1 MTLPNFLV
9 IGAAKSGTTSLYR
22 YLKQHPQVYMSPV
35 KEPHFFTHE
44 GERPNFRGPGDEW
57 MNTTFVY
64 RLGDYRKL
72 FAGVSDEKAIGEAST
87 WYLGNPKAPDRIRHY
102 IPEAKLIAI
111 LRNPVDRAY
120 SAYLHLV
127 RIGQEWLDFARALR
141 EEEARI
147 KANWNGIWH
156 YKRGGFYYLRLKR
169 YYDTFGREQIRVYLY
184 EDLKEDPVGTTQ
196 SIFRFL
202 EVDDAFVPDTSHKL
216 NVSSIPRSRVLQ
228 AFVRKPNPLKGA
240 LKPFVPKGLRRR
252 VMTNLHDRNLTKP
265 PPMPEDI
272 RGELTEA
279 YREDVL
285 RLQEL
290 TGRDLSK
297 WLEVSSP

>member
-9 IGAAKSGTTSLYR
+9 IGAAKSGTTSLYW
-22 YLKQHPQVYMSPV
+22 YLAQHPQIYMSPM
-35 KEPHFFTHE
+35 KDPHFFTHE

-57 MNTTFVY
+57 ANTHFVY

-127 RIGQEWLDFARALR
+127 REGHEWLDFARALR

-147 KANWNGIWH
+147 KANWNDIWH
-156 YKRGGFYYLRLKR
+156 YKRGGFYHAQLTR
-169 YYDTFGREQIRVYLY
+169 YYDLFDQDQIRVYLY

-202 EVDDAFVPDTSHKL
+202 GVDDSFVPDTSRWHDD
-216 NVSSIPRSRVLQ
+216 VSHIPRSRALQ
-228 AFVRKPNPLKGA
+228 TFVEKPHPLKSA
-240 LKPFVPKGLRRR
+240 LKPLLPEELRPRIR
-252 VMTNLHDRNLTKP
+252 ENLRHRNLTIP
-265 PPMPEDI
+265 PPMPKDV
-272 RGELTEA
+272 RKQLTEA
-279 YREDVL
+279 YREDIL
-285 RLQEL
+285 KLQGL
-290 TGRDLSK
+290 IGRDLSG
-297 WLEVSSP
+297 WLGEEA

>member
-147 KANWNGIWH
+147 KANWNDIWH
-156 YKRGGFYYLRLKR
+156 YKRGGFYHAQLTR
-169 YYDTFGREQIRVYLY
+169 YYELFGQDQIRVYLY
-184 EDLKEDPVGTTQ
+184 EDLKEDPVGTMQ

-202 EVDDAFVPDTSHKL
+202 EVDDAFVPDTSLKY
-216 NVSSIPRSRVLQ
+216 NVSGIPRSRALQ
-228 AFVRKPNPLKGA
+228 TFVEKPNPFKTV
-240 LKPFVPKGLRRR
+240 LKPFLPEGLRRR
-252 VMTNLHDRNLTKP
+252 IRENLRQRNLSIP
-265 PPMPEDI
+265 PPMPEDV
-272 RGELTEA
+272 RKKLTEA
-279 YREDVL
+279 YREDIL
-285 RLQEL
+285 KLQDL
-290 TGRDLSK
+290 IGRDLSG
-297 WLEVSSP
+297 WLR